1 MTLDQIAVR
10 IRRLQTL
17 AMGLR
22 REQQSFGEQD
32 DPLELAERAA
42 YLEGLRAAATALEA
56 ARVPLTT
63 AWRRLTA
70 TRL

>member
-1 MTLDQIAVR
+1 MTFDQLAAR
-10 IRRLQTL
+10 IRRLERL

-22 REQQSFGEQD
+22 REQQSFGQRG
-32 DPLELAERAA
+32 DPLTPAERAA
-42 YLEGLRAAATALEA
+42 YLEGLRVAATALEA

-63 AWRRLTA
+63 AWRRLNA